1 MIGKIV
7 KASYSKDEYLIKTDL
22 HNIKITGDVQSFFLD
37 RIVDITEHKGFYP
50 PDGRIIS
57 CITVDG
63 KVIRRDYH
71 RTFNNAHT
79 ITLMFDDFTLAEL
92 DCFGKIRIDVRRLT
106 YEKKNANPS
115 NPHEQGWK

>member
-1 MIGKIV
+1 MIGKII
-7 KASYSKDEYLIKTDL
+7 KASYLKDEYLIKTDL
-22 HNIKITGDVQSFFLD
+22 HDIRIVGDIQSFFLD

-57 CITVDG
+57 CITVD
-63 KVIRRDYH
+63 RREYH

-106 YEKKNANPS
+106 NEKKNAKSS
-115 NPHEQGWK
+115 NPHEQRWK